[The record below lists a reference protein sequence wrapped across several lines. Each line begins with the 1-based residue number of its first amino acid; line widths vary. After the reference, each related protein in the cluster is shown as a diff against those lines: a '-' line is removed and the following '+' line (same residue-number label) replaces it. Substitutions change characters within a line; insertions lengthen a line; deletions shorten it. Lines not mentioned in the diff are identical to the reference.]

1 MTSYT
6 CDVMR
11 AVVLAVILAS
21 LLVLAG
27 CGGGVSVP
35 AKCAGLTGNCKALIE
50 TVCGCGALSA
60 NAEETC
66 NNQCNAIVDEEKS
79 DKSCATSVDF
89 WKSQFGC

>member
-1 MTSYT
+1 
-6 CDVMR
+6 MR
-11 AVVLAVILAS
+11 LYLFGLLLVS

-27 CGGGVSVP
+27 CGGGASIP

-79 DKSCATSVDF
+79 DASCASSVNY
-89 WKSQFGC
+89 WKSNFGC